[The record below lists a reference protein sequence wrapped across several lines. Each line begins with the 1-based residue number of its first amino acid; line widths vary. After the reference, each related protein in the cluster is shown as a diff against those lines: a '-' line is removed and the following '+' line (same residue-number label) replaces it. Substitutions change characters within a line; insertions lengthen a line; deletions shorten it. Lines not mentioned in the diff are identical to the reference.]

1 MLTENKV
8 KKGEWSCNSLS
19 RKAGFTRI
27 FLKITYI
34 YKVYCYKRTF
44 VLFDV
49 NWVISSNKRNWRTNG
64 HCSIKQLQIC
74 GEENTFLTMFSV
86 FLLRRSAPAYVTMV
100 FPGHH
105 RNVQKQFCVSH
116 CISVRDERLQSCIY
130 VKRAIPQCRYTFQ
143 PLNMNVIAGNILA
156 MQTATLNLCL
166 HSKEQHNSHKNEKTL
181 TCISGK
187 LTANEDVHVC
197 VYLCV
202 RVCVCVCLRLP
213 ETLNLKKKNKLADK
227 YNVVKSKL
235 LLLKCSWAEPWS
247 SRKWKHSLST

>member
-8 KKGEWSCNSLS
+8 KKKGEWSCNSLS

-105 RNVQKQFCVSH
+105 RNPASPNSQTSMTVKCKSSFVFH
-116 CISVRDERLQSCIY
+116 IVFQSEMKDFNL
-130 VKRAIPQCRYTFQ
+130 VF
-143 PLNMNVIAGNILA
+143 
-156 MQTATLNLCL
+156 TL
-166 HSKEQHNSHKNEKTL
+166 KEQYHSVDILFSHL
-181 TCISGK
+181 TWM
-187 LTANEDVHVC
+187 
-197 VYLCV
+197 
-202 RVCVCVCLRLP
+202 
-213 ETLNLKKKNKLADK
+213 
-227 YNVVKSKL
+227 L
-235 LLLKCSWAEPWS
+235 LLV
-247 SRKWKHSLST
+247 TF